1 MSNNKYKILV
11 VEDDVNICSF
21 VYTLLNTNGYQVLT
35 AGTCDMGEALF
46 CRINP
51 DLVILDLGLPD
62 RDGPCLYSNG
72 SNGISHADYC
82 TFGKNRRTGQDRSLG
97 LWRQ

>member
-46 CRINP
+46 LSYNP
-51 DLVILDLGLPD
+51 DLVILDLGLPVGTALPLFK
-62 RDGPCLYSNG
+62 RFERNISRRLLYFRQEPQNG
-72 SNGISHADYC
+72 
-82 TFGKNRRTGQDRSLG
+82 TR
-97 LWRQ
+97 

>member
-46 CRINP
+46 LSYNP

-62 RDGPCLYSNG
+62 RDGLAF
-72 SNGISHADYC
+72 IQ
-82 TFGKNRRTGQDRSLG
+82 TVRTEYLTPIIVLSARTAERDKIEGLG